1 MGEPPTTDAV
11 PLRYRSTLDP
21 TDVSE
26 RTLQRRVKA
35 ELVSRVRAG
44 VYADPIEL
52 EMADDRRREL
62 TRIAAVVGTRR
73 DRVVLSHESAAAV
86 WGLPRIG
93 RAPDSVD
100 LIDAKLTRPRS
111 LNGVKWRRTPFDPA
125 EIVEHNGFLVTGL
138 LQTVA
143 DLACGRTF
151 ISAVAALDA
160 ATAPFVRGAGLVV
173 VRGVERVAVSERLR
187 EFGRRRG
194 VRAADRAIEFADPRA
209 ESPGESLSRAQ
220 MHLLGFPSPEL
231 QVGFDRAGG
240 GFDRVDF
247 DWPEY
252 AVFGEFHGD
261 LKYLDPRYRGGRTAE
276 EVLLDERKR
285 DRRIGARHRRHGA
298 HWDWSVAIRPRQLT
312 RVLEDAGLTRTS
324 LPRRL

>member
-1 MGEPPTTDAV
+1 MAEPPTTDAV
-11 PLRYRSTLDP
+11 PLRYRSALDA

-35 ELVSRVRAG
+35 GLLSRVRAG

-52 EMADDRRREL
+52 EMAEQRRREF

-73 DRVVLSHESAAAV
+73 ERVVLSHESAATV

-93 RAPDSVD
+93 PAPESVD

-111 LNGVKWRRTPFDPA
+111 LNGVRWRRTPFDPA
-125 EIVEHNGFLVTGL
+125 EVVEHNGYLVTGL

-143 DLACGRTF
+143 DLACERGF
-151 ISAVAALDA
+151 VSAVAALDA
-160 ATAPFVRGAGLVV
+160 ATAPYVRGAGFVTI
-173 VRGVERVAVSERLR
+173 RGAERAAVSERLR

-194 VRAADRAIEFADPRA
+194 VRAADRAIEFSDPRA
-209 ESPGESLSRAQ
+209 ESPGESLSRAR
-220 MHLLGFPSPEL
+220 MHLLGFPPPDL
-231 QVGFDRAGG
+231 QVEFDRADGRV
-240 GFDRVDF
+240 DRVDF

-261 LKYLDPRYRGGRTAE
+261 LKYLDARYRGGRTAE
-276 EVLLDERKR
+276 QVLLDERKR
-285 DRRIGARHRRHGA
+285 DRMISGRHRRHGA
-298 HWDWSVAIRPRQLT
+298 HWDWSIAIHPRQLAS
-312 RVLEDAGLTRTS
+312 VLADAGLPRTTPP
-324 LPRRL
+324 PRL

>member
-1 MGEPPTTDAV
+1 MGEPLMTDAV
-11 PLRYRSTLDP
+11 PLRYRSALDP

-26 RTLQRRVKA
+26 RTLQRRVKTK
-35 ELVSRVRAG
+35 LVSRVRAG

-52 EMADDRRREL
+52 EMADRRRREF

-93 RAPDSVD
+93 RVPESVD

-111 LNGVKWRRTPFDPA
+111 LNGVRWRRTPFDPA
-125 EIVEHNGFLVTGL
+125 EIVEHNGYLVTGL

-143 DLACGRTF
+143 DLACERGF

-160 ATAPFVRGAGLVV
+160 ATAPFVRAAGLVAI
-173 VRGVERVAVSERLR
+173 RGVERTAVSERIR

-220 MHLLGFPSPEL
+220 MHLLGFPSPDL
-231 QVGFDRAGG
+231 QVEFERADGSV
-240 GFDRVDF
+240 DRVDF
-247 DWPEY
+247 DWPEL

-261 LKYLDPRYRGGRTAE
+261 LKYLDARYRGGRTAE
-276 EVLLDERKR
+276 QVLLDERKR
-285 DRRIGARHRRHGA
+285 DRLIGGRHHRHGA
-298 HWDWSVAIRPRQLT
+298 HWDWSIAIRPRQLT
-312 RVLEDAGLTRTS
+312 RVLEDAGLTRTAGP
-324 LPRRL
+324 LRL

>member
-1 MGEPPTTDAV
+1 MGEPPTTDTV
-11 PLRYRSTLDP
+11 PLRFRSAPDP
-21 TDVSE
+21 MGVSE

-52 EMADDRRREL
+52 EMADERRREF
-62 TRIAAVVGTRR
+62 TRIAAVIGTRR
-73 DRVVLSHESAAAV
+73 DKVVLSHESAAAV

-93 RAPDSVD
+93 RAPESVD

-111 LNGVKWRRTPFDPA
+111 LNGVRWRRTPFDPA

-143 DLACGRTF
+143 DLACERAFT
-151 ISAVAALDA
+151 SAVAALDA
-160 ATAPFVRGAGLVV
+160 ATAPFFRGAGFVV
-173 VRGVERVAVSERLR
+173 IRGVERAAVSERLR

-194 VRAADRAIEFADPRA
+194 VRAAERAIEFADPRA

-220 MHLLGFPSPEL
+220 MHLLGFPPPEL
-231 QVGFDRAGG
+231 QVEFDRADGG
-240 GFDRVDF
+240 VDRVDF

-252 AVFGEFHGD
+252 AVFGEFDGD
-261 LKYLDPRYRGGRTAE
+261 LKYLDPRYRSGRTAE
-276 EVLLDERKR
+276 QVLLDERKR
-285 DRRIGARHRRHGA
+285 DRRIGGRHRRHGV
-298 HWDWSVAIRPRQLT
+298 HWDWATAIRPRKLT
-312 RVLEDAGLTRTS
+312 SVLEDAGLTRTV
-324 LPRRL
+324 LARQL

>member
-1 MGEPPTTDAV
+1 MGEPLMTDAV
-11 PLRYRSTLDP
+11 PLRYRSALEP
-21 TDVSE
+21 TDLSE
-26 RTLQRRVKA
+26 RTLQRRVKT

-44 VYADPIEL
+44 VYVDPIEL
-52 EMADDRRREL
+52 EMADQRRREF

-93 RAPDSVD
+93 RVAESVD

-111 LNGVKWRRTPFDPA
+111 LNGVRWRRTPFDPA
-125 EIVEHNGFLVTGL
+125 EIVEHNGYLVTGL

-143 DLACGRTF
+143 DLACERGF

-160 ATAPFVRGAGLVV
+160 ATGPFVRAAGLVAI
-173 VRGVERVAVSERLR
+173 RGVERTAVSERLR

-194 VRAADRAIEFADPRA
+194 VRDADRAIEFADPRA

-220 MHLLGFPSPEL
+220 MHLLGFPSPHL
-231 QVGFDRAGG
+231 QVEFDRADGRV
-240 GFDRVDF
+240 DRVDF
-247 DWPEY
+247 DWPEF

-276 EVLLDERKR
+276 QVLLDERKR
-285 DRRIGARHRRHGA
+285 DRLIGGRHQRHGA
-298 HWDWSVAIRPRQLT
+298 HWDWSIAIRPRQLM
-312 RVLEDAGLTRTS
+312 RVLEDAGLTRTAP
-324 LPRRL
+324 PRPL